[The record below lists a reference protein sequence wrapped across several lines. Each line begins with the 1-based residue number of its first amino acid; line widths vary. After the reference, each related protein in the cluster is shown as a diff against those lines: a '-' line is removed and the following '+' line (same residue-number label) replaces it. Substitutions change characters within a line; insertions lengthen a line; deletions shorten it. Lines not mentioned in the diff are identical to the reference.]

1 MYSKLEKIDDC
12 VGEIE
17 MALAEAHLLEFVN
30 TFFLKIFLL
39 TAKI

>member
-30 TFFLKIFLL
+30 TFF
-39 TAKI
+39 